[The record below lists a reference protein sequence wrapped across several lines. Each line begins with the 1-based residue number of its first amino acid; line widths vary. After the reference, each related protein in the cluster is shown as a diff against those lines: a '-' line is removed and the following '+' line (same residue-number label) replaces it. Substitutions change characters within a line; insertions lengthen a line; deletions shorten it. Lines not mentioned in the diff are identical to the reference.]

1 MQAARQTVDRS
12 AKGGV
17 TQEERKL
24 AQTQER
30 EAQRQIDL
38 LVGQISPNQSQSQLE
53 FYPYRYF
60 AAEGFLPG
68 YNFPRLSVRAY
79 IPAGDAGRFVSR
91 PRVVAIREFAPSNV
105 VYYEGSKFQIAKMR
119 VPVGGIE
126 GKYVRVSVCPSC
138 GYFHEGDDSLR
149 DTCENCGAKIVAD
162 RDGNPG
168 KLNRVLEVET
178 MITRRRE
185 RITCDEEER
194 LKYGYNV
201 TTHFRYAPQKQEI
214 ATVIAADGTQL
225 LQLIY
230 GETAK
235 LRRIDRSLRRDR
247 TERGFKLDAATGVW
261 GDRSTNETSQENLQT
276 EVNLMVDDTSNI
288 LVVEPVN
295 IPTGNSEA
303 FLVTLQFAL
312 ERAIQAVYKLEADE
326 LASERLG
333 QGQHLLFWEAA
344 QGGAGVLSQILED
357 PDAFKRLANAA
368 LDICHFLQEKQSCTK
383 ACYQCLLSYRNQ
395 FDHPLLDRYLIRPWL
410 DRLGSS
416 TITRQAAN
424 GSREAQYQQLL
435 QQTDPN
441 SNFERVVLAEIERR
455 GLKLPDAAQELISE
469 ANSKPDFIYKNAKVA
484 IFCDGSI
491 HDRLEQQQQ
500 DKIERDNLRYATGY
514 YVLTLKYKEDWQE
527 QLDILASLL

>member
-1 MQAARQTVDRS
+1 
-12 AKGGV
+12 
-17 TQEERKL
+17 
-24 AQTQER
+24 
-30 EAQRQIDL
+30 
-38 LVGQISPNQSQSQLE
+38 
-53 FYPYRYF
+53 
-60 AAEGFLPG
+60 
-68 YNFPRLSVRAY
+68 
-79 IPAGDAGRFVSR
+79 
-91 PRVVAIREFAPSNV
+91 VVAIREFAPSNV
-105 VYYEGSKFQIAKMR
+105 VYYEGSKFQISKMR

-149 DTCENCGAKIVAD
+149 DTCENCGAKIAAD
-162 RDGNPG
+162 RDGNPA

-201 TTHFRYAPQKQEI
+201 TTHFRYAPQKQET

-225 LQLIY
+225 LRLIY

-235 LRRIDRSLRRDR
+235 LRRINRGLRRDAFGGSR
-247 TERGFKLDAATGVW
+247 SDHRNERGFKLDAATGVW
-261 GDRSTNETSQENLQT
+261 GDRSTNDTPPENLQT

-288 LVVEPVN
+288 LAIEPVN
-295 IPTGNSEA
+295 ISTGNSEA
-303 FLVTLQFAL
+303 FLATLQFAL

-326 LASERLG
+326 LASERLR

-357 PDAFKRLANAA
+357 PDAFKQLANAA

-395 FDHPLLDRYLIRPWL
+395 FDHPLLDRHLIRPWL

-416 TITRQAAN
+416 TITRQAAS
-424 GSREAQYQQLL
+424 GSRQAQYQQLF

-441 SNFERVVLAEIERR
+441 SNFERIVLAEIDRR
-455 GLKLPDAAQELISE
+455 GLKLPDAAQELIPE
-469 ANSKPDFIYKNAKVA
+469 ANSKPDFIYRNAKVA
-484 IFCDGSI
+484 IFCDGSA
-491 HDRLEQQQQ
+491 HDRPEQQQQQ
-500 DKIERDNLRYATGY
+500 DKIERDNLRYMAGY
-514 YVLTLKYKEDWQE
+514 YVLTFKYDRDWQE